1 LPGPRNFTESYR
13 LHGQVGRDPS
23 PYISPELIAF
33 LVRHKG
39 FYLEVRNGVLLAFKQ
54 DQELAKP
61 DDVSLLFVLAE
72 IFNAACYAASSQ
84 RKNIAGVLPSNMG
97 A

>member
-1 LPGPRNFTESYR
+1 M
-13 LHGQVGRDPS
+13 
-23 PYISPELIAF
+23 
-33 LVRHKG
+33 RHKG
-39 FYLEVRNGVLLAFKQ
+39 FYLEVRNGVLLAFRQ

-72 IFNAACYAASSQ
+72 IFIAACNAAPSRGRDAAE
-84 RKNIAGVLPSNMG
+84 VLPSNTG